1 MANVRLLEKRPCA
14 RYQSAAP
21 VLSWM
26 RHTLPDLS
34 RPTSA
39 VWESRAASPAELP
52 VPASPPSRCAR
63 CSTRGRIARA
73 SPAAPYSHPNFPPE
87 SYFDLHK
94 GARVLEEE
102 QKAFAPPPTET
113 P

>member
-1 MANVRLLEKRPCA
+1 
-14 RYQSAAP
+14 
-21 VLSWM
+21 M

-63 CSTRGRIARA
+63 CSMRGRTARA
-73 SPAAPYSHPNFPPE
+73 LPAALCSHPNSLPE

-94 GARVLEEE
+94 DARVLEEE
-102 QKAFAPPPTET
+102 QKAFAPPPTESPPT
-113 P
+113 QNAWRRKEQAA